1 MQSLEPTAFHH
12 RVHLALMLFA
22 ALAAPLPAEFTA
34 RILTLYVVSF
44 TNFCVLFDN
53 LVMTNGVDVSAG
65 LNAFHVVPL
74 FVEYS

>member
-1 MQSLEPTAFHH
+1 VVF
-12 RVHLALMLFA
+12 
-22 ALAAPLPAEFTA
+22 FTSEA
-34 RILTLYVVSF
+34 
-44 TNFCVLFDN
+44 VLVES

>member
-1 MQSLEPTAFHH
+1 
-12 RVHLALMLFA
+12 MLFA

-34 RILTLYVVSF
+34 RILTLYVVF
-44 TNFCVLFDN
+44 LTKFLVLSER